1 MKMEDPERGFILVLS
16 LLMLL
21 FVSLIAIA
29 ALGTTTYHSTIS
41 GNKRVS
47 EQAFYRSEA
56 AINEFV
62 GRFRPGA
69 GSAITD
75 AAPSNPNWRLYLALD
90 STRAQGIG
98 YVTSSPNHHFV
109 QSLQN
114 TLDFAL
120 EVRHKVT
127 IANSVITK
135 HGAPVYIVTSRGYT
149 QEGGNRVVEIELTKS
164 PSLDPPAPLYSEQ
177 PVNIHGSS
185 TYIQGIDACGANDK
199 PGIVTTL
206 SKTPTDPISISGSPT
221 IQGSPD
227 PKVYG
232 APNLNLR
239 ETLDYLK
246 KTPDYSYTYT
256 GNQTVSGASWGTPV
270 GSGTTSA
277 LTYSGSMSIVYFNMN
292 GTNTLKLTGGTT
304 GAGILLVDGS
314 LEMNGGFK
322 WYGLIIVTGSVDY
335 TGGGEKNVTGA
346 VLCGEN
352 ATVQVDVG
360 GNAGIIYCS
369 AISNSLKNKVSPYN
383 IIRWREI
390 F

>member
-1 MKMEDPERGFILVLS
+1 MKSRAPERGSILVLS

-21 FVSLIAIA
+21 VLSLIGLA
-29 ALGTTTYHSTIS
+29 ALGTTTYQATIS

-56 AINEFV
+56 GINEFV

-69 GSAITD
+69 GSVITD
-75 AAPSNPNWRLYLALD
+75 AAPSNPNWKLYLAVD
-90 STRAQGIG
+90 ATRAQAVG
-98 YVTSSPNHHFV
+98 YASTNPDHHFV

-114 TLDFAL
+114 TLDFIV
-120 EVRHKVT
+120 EVRHKVN
-127 IANSVITK
+127 IANAVITK
-135 HGAPVYIVTSRGYT
+135 SGAPVYIVTSRGHT
-149 QEGGNRVVEIELTKS
+149 QEGGNRVVEIELIKS

-185 TYIQGIDACGANDK
+185 THIQGIDACGSNDK

-206 SKTPTDPISISGSPT
+206 SKTPTDPINISGSPT
-221 IQGSPD
+221 ILGSPD

-239 ETLDYLK
+239 EMLDYLK
-246 KTPDYSYTYT
+246 KTPDYSYTHT
-256 GNQTVSGASWGTPV
+256 GNQTISGTSWGTPV

-277 LTYSGSMSIVYFNMN
+277 LTYSGPMNIVYFNMN
-292 GTNTLKLTGGTT
+292 GTNTVKLTGGTT
-304 GAGILLVDGS
+304 GAGILLVDGN
-314 LEMNGGFK
+314 LEMNGGFQ

-346 VLCGEN
+346 VMCGES

-369 AISNSLKNKVSPYN
+369 AVSNSLKNKVSPYS
-383 IIRWREI
+383 IIRWRDV